1 MASLGLGAWGVGG
14 STDISGKLVVL
25 VGKKSLVLFL
35 LTLDTLLDALLI
47 DILLCSEALV
57 LLFREELLADELLT
71 LTVLFGRLS
80 PLTKSLLATQ
90 LVLKWLAK
98 LLILSLLFRRLIG
111 GLRGNPLL
119 QTLGV
124 VAGLQEVAKL
134 KLPQAGLGGWRGH
147 LATQRR

>member
-1 MASLGLGAWGVGG
+1 MGG
-14 STDISGKLVVL
+14 STEISGKLVVL
-25 VGKKSLVLFL
+25 VGRKSLVLFL
-35 LTLDTLLDALLI
+35 LTFDTLLDALLI

-57 LLFREELLADELLT
+57 LLFLEESLAEELLT
-71 LTVLFGRLS
+71 LTVLFGRFS
-80 PLTKSLLATQ
+80 PPLTKSLLATQ

-98 LLILSLLFRRLIG
+98 LLMLSLLFRRWIG

-119 QTLGV
+119 QPLGV
-124 VAGLQEVAKL
+124 VTGLQEEARL